1 MRLLCE
7 NYEKSNPEIFAKS
20 PEVVKIAD
28 IFFAGFPICLD
39 IRFDP
44 SRPLWWK
51 HTSPT
56 WTSFVEKRF
65 VINAKPTD
73 ISSKNRIRLF

>member
-28 IFFAGFPICLD
+28 IDFAGLPIFLE
-39 IRFDP
+39 IRFDL
-44 SRPLWWK
+44 SR
-51 HTSPT
+51 S
-56 WTSFVEKRF
+56 
-65 VINAKPTD
+65 
-73 ISSKNRIRLF
+73 